1 VVGLY
6 AAPRLEELVADPDK
20 LGVLD
25 PRTRR
30 ALTTTALAALN
41 TLMFNELALAAEPS
55 GSISLDRRDRLLD
68 FKQAAEKLGVTAD
81 WLYHNYKDL
90 PFWLRVGRRPRFS
103 ENGIEAVHS
112 SIFCGGDAAWSTGF
126 GGQVCSTARLG
137 NTVEYGTI

>member
-1 VVGLY
+1 MRNTTGGNGSPRVPRRSGVVGLY
-6 AAPRLEELVADPDK
+6 AVPRLEELVADPDK

-41 TLMFNELALAAEPS
+41 TLIFNELALAAEPS

-90 PFWLRVGRRPRFS
+90 PFWVRVGRRPRFS
-103 ENGIEAVHS
+103 ENGIEDY
-112 SIFCGGDAAWSTGF
+112 I
-126 GGQVCSTARLG
+126 RKRR
-137 NTVEYGTI
+137 NTDRS

>member
-1 VVGLY
+1 MRNTTGGNGLPRVPRRSGVAGLY
-6 AAPRLEELVADPDK
+6 AVPRLEELVADPDK

-30 ALTTTALAALN
+30 ALTTTALTALN

-81 WLYHNYKDL
+81 WLYHNYKDF
-90 PFWLRVGRRPRFS
+90 PFWVRVGRRPRFS
-103 ENGIEAVHS
+103 ENGIEDY
-112 SIFCGGDAAWSTGF
+112 I
-126 GGQVCSTARLG
+126 QKRR
-137 NTVEYGTI
+137 NT